1 MNWFIQVPDRVRKT
15 IKNFPRKDQERILA
29 AMRDFVF
36 NPFTGDIAKIEEKE
50 NGWRRRVGNYRIF
63 YNIKKEKKTVEI
75 TEVERRT
82 SKTY

>member
-1 MNWFIQVPDRVRKT
+1 MNWFVQVPDRVRKT
-15 IKNFPRKDQERILA
+15 IKKFPRKDQERILA

-36 NPFTGDIAKIEEKE
+36 NPFTGDISKIEKKE
-50 NGWRRRVGNYRIF
+50 NGWRRRVGNYRVF
-63 YNIKKEKKTVEI
+63 YNIKTEEKIVEI

>member
-1 MNWFIQVPDRVRKT
+1 
-15 IKNFPRKDQERILA
+15 
-29 AMRDFVF
+29 MRDFVF

-63 YNIKKEKKTVEI
+63 YNIKTEKKVVEI